1 MKHFE
6 SFLAPKLDAFFAYRK
21 DLGYS
26 LKTLRSQLFS
36 LDRYL
41 KEKNADW
48 KNLQPGFFLE
58 MRSNLPNESRS
69 VNRILTTTRKFFQ
82 FLIRQGCLT
91 ENPLRDIPGLK
102 ENTVVPFVFS
112 PEQTE
117 QLLGNIS
124 KKIRKTK
131 VRFLNDFALY
141 MAVLLL
147 ARCGMR
153 ISEPLRLQNHHYRRD
168 ERTLYI
174 ERTKFNKD
182 RLIPIPR
189 DVVTQVEN
197 YLSVR
202 KSLLQYDYSPFLLVR
217 TDQKPPTDWQVRK
230 LFHKAMKEIGLEQS
244 RRVIGNV
251 NFSQPTPHSLRH
263 SFAVNTL
270 LRIKKRKGS
279 LQYALPVLATYMG
292 HSLYWY
298 TAIYLRVVDAISR
311 KNLVDFTLWQERMP

>member
-6 SFLAPKLDAFFAYRK
+6 SFMAPKLDEFFTYRK

-41 KEKNADW
+41 KEKNANW
-48 KNLQPGFFLE
+48 KDLQPGFFLE

-91 ENPLRDIPGLK
+91 ENPLRNIPGLK

-131 VRFLNDFALY
+131 VRFLNDFAMY

-182 RLIPIPR
+182 RLIPIPK

-311 KNLVDFTLWQERMP
+311 KNLVDFTLWQEKMP

>member
-6 SFLAPKLDAFFAYRK
+6 SFLAPKLEEFVAYRQGM
-21 DLGYS
+21 GYAM
-26 LKTLRSQLFS
+26 KTLKSQLFS
-36 LDRYL
+36 FDRYL
-41 KEKNADW
+41 KEKNTDW
-48 KNLQPGFFLE
+48 NALQPAFFLE
-58 MRSNLPNESRS
+58 MRSNLPNESCS
-69 VNRILTTTRKFFQ
+69 VNKIITTTRKFFQ
-82 FLIRQGCLT
+82 FLIRQGSLA
-91 ENPLRDIPGLK
+91 ENPLRDIPALK

-112 PEQTE
+112 PEQTD
-117 QLLGNIS
+117 QLLENIS
-124 KKIRKTK
+124 KRIRKTK
-131 VRFLNDFALY
+131 GRFLNDFTLY

-153 ISEPLRLQNHHYRRD
+153 ISEPLKLKNHHYRRD
-168 ERTLYI
+168 DRTLYI

-182 RLIPIPR
+182 RLIPIPK
-189 DVVTQVEN
+189 DVITQVEN

-202 KSLLQYDYSPFLLVR
+202 KSLLRYDYSPFLLVR

-230 LFHKAMKEIGLEQS
+230 LFHKAVTEIGVEQP

-292 HSLYWY
+292 HSIYWY
-298 TAIYLRVVDAISR
+298 TAVYLRVVDAISR
-311 KNLVDFTLWQERMP
+311 KNLVDFTLWQKRMP

>member
-6 SFLAPKLDAFFAYRK
+6 SFLAPELDAFFAYRK

-26 LKTLRSQLFS
+26 LKTLKNQLLV

-48 KNLQPGFFLE
+48 KDLQPGFFFE

-69 VNRILTTTRKFFQ
+69 VNRIITTTRNFFQ
-82 FLIRQGCLT
+82 FLIRQGSLT
-91 ENPLRDIPGLK
+91 ENPLRDIPLLK
-102 ENTVVPFVFS
+102 ENTVVAFIFS

-117 QLLGNIS
+117 QLLATIS
-124 KKIRKTK
+124 KNIRKTK
-131 VRFLNDFALY
+131 VRFLNDFSLY
-141 MAVLLL
+141 MVVLLL

-168 ERTLYI
+168 DPTLYI
-174 ERTKFNKD
+174 ERTKFTKD

-189 DVVTQVEN
+189 DVLTQIEN

-217 TDQKPPTDWQVRK
+217 TDHKPPTDWQVRN
-230 LFHKAMKEIGLEQS
+230 LFHKTMKEIGLQQP
-244 RRVIGNV
+244 RRIIGNV

-263 SFAVNTL
+263 AFAVNTL
-270 LRIKKRKGS
+270 LKIKKRKGS
-279 LQYALPVLATYMG
+279 LQYALPILAAYMG
-292 HSLYWY
+292 HSYYWY

-311 KNLVDFTLWQERMP
+311 KNLLDFNLWQERMP